1 MDNITF
7 DDMDEFVI
15 RRIFE
20 TLYDDYDIISI
31 NKLSATSEKFEK
43 IGAEYKKKHYNRN
56 QNDYEFC
63 GWMF

>member
-20 TLYDDYDIISI
+20 IFYNDYDIMSI
-31 NKLSATSEKFEK
+31 NKLSAISEKF
-43 IGAEYKKKHYNRN
+43 GAEYKKKHYNRN

-63 GWMF
+63 GFMF